1 MFRRLTRVA
10 SSLAPRHPP
19 TAVRRIASAGT
30 FVAALET
37 LSQHK
42 RFARGDLLGSQ
53 VEAVHP
59 WLGKRYPRVNRALA
73 SRTFPYAVYGTQ
85 AAVSA
90 ATFLWPGNRPLR
102 IAGGVTLAV
111 LQSAQSAFIPF
122 GRDGADQLQQVI
134 NITMASTGL
143 VRDREQADD
152 LAMRTL
158 ALETSLSYVAS
169 GVVKAVS
176 PVWLQGDAVAGV
188 MRTKSYGDPRAHE
201 LITRYP
207 VISKALSWGT
217 IAIECGFPLIYVL
230 PRPAARAYLATM
242 LAFHLGIG
250 EFMGLNRFVLAF
262 GATHPAIHYV
272 LSQRRRELAAT
283 PLPAATRTAAT
294 PAV

>member
-10 SSLAPRHPP
+10 SSLAPQHPP
-19 TAVRRIASAGT
+19 TAVRRLASAGT

-42 RFARGDLLGSQ
+42 RFVQGDLLGSQ
-53 VEAVHP
+53 VETFRPRLA
-59 WLGKRYPRVNRALA
+59 KRFPRVNRALA
-73 SRTFPYAVYGTQ
+73 SRAFPYALYGTQ

-102 IAGGVTLAV
+102 IAGGVTLAA

-134 NITMASTGL
+134 NVTMASTGL
-143 VRDREQADD
+143 IKDLEQADD

-176 PVWLQGDAVAGV
+176 PVWLKGDAVAGV
-188 MRTKSYGDPRAHE
+188 MRTKSYGDPRAHR

-207 VISKALSWGT
+207 AISTALSWGT
-217 IAIECGFPLIYVL
+217 IAIECGFPLIYAL
-230 PRPAARAYLATM
+230 PKPAARAYLATM
-242 LAFHLGIG
+242 LAFHVGIG

-272 LSQRRRELAAT
+272 LSQRRRESSDPTRLAS
-283 PLPAATRTAAT
+283 PLASAA
-294 PAV
+294 

>member
-1 MFRRLTRVA
+1 M
-10 SSLAPRHPP
+10 APSRPSI
-19 TAVRRIASAGT
+19 AVRRLASAGT

-42 RFARGDLLGSQ
+42 RFVKGDLLGSQ
-53 VEAVHP
+53 VESFHP
-59 WLGKRYPRVNRALA
+59 RLAQRFPRVNRALA
-73 SRTFPYAVYGTQ
+73 SRAFPYTLYGTQ

-102 IAGGVTLAV
+102 IAGGLTLAV

-134 NITMASTGL
+134 NVTMASTGL
-143 VRDREQADD
+143 IRDLEQADD

-176 PVWLQGDAVAGV
+176 PVWLKGDAVAGV
-188 MRTKSYGDPRAHE
+188 MRTKSYGDPRAHR

-207 VISKALSWGT
+207 VISTALSWGT
-217 IAIECGFPLIYVL
+217 IVIECGFPLIYVL
-230 PRPAARAYLATM
+230 PKPAARAYLATM
-242 LAFHLGIG
+242 LVFHVGIG

-272 LSQRRRELAAT
+272 LSQRRREST
-283 PLPAATRTAAT
+283 AATRLAPCLALA
-294 PAV
+294 P

>member
-1 MFRRLTRVA
+1 VFRRLATRVA
-10 SSLAPRHPP
+10 SSLAAAHPP
-19 TAVRRIASAGT
+19 ATVRRIASAGT

-42 RFARGDLLGSQ
+42 RFASGDLLGSQ
-53 VEAVHP
+53 VEAFRPGLAKRHP
-59 WLGKRYPRVNRALA
+59 KVYRVLA
-73 SRTFPYAVYGTQ
+73 SRALPYTVYGAQ

-90 ATFLWPGNRPLR
+90 ATFLWPENRPLR
-102 IAGGVTLAV
+102 IAGGATLAA
-111 LQSAQSAFIPF
+111 LQSAQAAYIPF

-143 VRDREQADD
+143 IRDREQADD

-169 GVVKAVS
+169 GLVKAVS
-176 PVWLQGDAVAGV
+176 PVWLRGTAVAGV
-188 MRTKSYGDPRAHE
+188 MRTKNYGDPRAHR

-207 VISKALSWGT
+207 ALSTTLSWGT

-230 PRPAARAYLATM
+230 PKPAARAYLATM
-242 LAFHLGIG
+242 TAFHLGIG

-272 LSQRRRELAAT
+272 LSQRRRELA
-283 PLPAATRTAAT
+283 PAL
-294 PAV
+294 AV